1 MTDGSA
7 FSKRDAG
14 DAGSVEPVTWT
25 VAISDG
31 QSAGLLI
38 HSVPVGV
45 MTNGK
50 IDLLCLC
57 RRFIPRKWSTVEDVK
72 KNEWSNPRK
81 TVEYDKFSPVT
92 QACVHAV
99 AYGWGMTAL
108 DYADKGIVTIAA
120 DMDAA
125 GFDAQSRVLRTML
138 HDAAGMEGVRVVEW
152 ADCVD
157 GLRLR
162 PEVIL
167 PPAPRSFD
175 CK

>member
-1 MTDGSA
+1 
-7 FSKRDAG
+7 
-14 DAGSVEPVTWT
+14 
-25 VAISDG
+25 
-31 QSAGLLI
+31 
-38 HSVPVGV
+38 
-45 MTNGK
+45 
-50 IDLLCLC
+50 
-57 RRFIPRKWSTVEDVK
+57 
-72 KNEWSNPRK
+72 
-81 TVEYDKFSPVT
+81 
-92 QACVHAV
+92 
-99 AYGWGMTAL
+99 MTAL